1 MTARPAVV
9 TVSDVAERI
18 RAHAAHPGWSCL
30 LRRAH
35 VTAWV
40 EALYGLREE
49 PWPLATP
56 PAVRERLELAWRRRS
71 RTGGIRL
78 SPAEL
83 RQALDTEAAP

>member
-1 MTARPAVV
+1 M
-9 TVSDVAERI
+9 TVSEVVARI
-18 RAHAAHPGWSCL
+18 RSHAAHPGWSCL

-35 VTAWV
+35 VAAWV
-40 EALYGLREE
+40 EALHGLRPE

-56 PAVRERLELAWRRRS
+56 PAVRERLERTWRRPS

-83 RQALDTEAAP
+83 RQIIDTEAGP